1 MLRVI
6 EKDLKTAEHQDA
18 ESEDDSDD
26 DDDFLVIEE
35 AKWREH
41 YSTSTWLNPIN
52 LASGRYDVWDICQ
65 MPI

>member
-6 EKDLKTAEHQDA
+6 EKDLKTAKHQDA

-35 AKWREH
+35 AK
-41 YSTSTWLNPIN
+41 
-52 LASGRYDVWDICQ
+52 
-65 MPI
+65 